1 MVPAE
6 HQSKS
11 PAWKAVY
18 ADPAFRKALFLAFAA
33 AVPLA
38 LLLPLFFQHI
48 EDAPG
53 LLLND
58 PILRWLGPMD
68 VTWITFSVLYGSL
81 FLGLVRAV
89 RNPWLLVRGMHAY
102 VFIMLLRMGT
112 MQLLTL
118 EPPPLMIPLI
128 DPITAVFY
136 PGNEPFRK
144 DLFFS
149 GHTAT
154 LALLVPLA
162 KAGAQRWFFMLA
174 TATIGALVLLQ
185 HVHWTV
191 DVLAAPFF
199 VALAWWAG
207 GLSLRACG
215 YRAA

>member
-1 MVPAE
+1 MVQAQ
-6 HQSKS
+6 HQGKDPS
-11 PAWKAVY
+11 WKAVY
-18 ADPAFRKALFLAFAA
+18 TDAAFRKALFLAIAA

-38 LLLPLFFQHI
+38 LLLPVFFQHI
-48 EDAPG
+48 EDTPG

-58 PILRWLGPMD
+58 PILRSIGPVD
-68 VTWITFSVLYGSL
+68 VTWITFTVLYGSL
-81 FLGLVRAV
+81 FLGLARAV
-89 RNPWLLVRGMHAY
+89 RGPWLLVRGMHAY
-102 VFIMLLRMGT
+102 VFIMVFRMCT

-162 KAGAQRWFFMLA
+162 KPGAQRWFFVLA

-191 DVLAAPFF
+191 DVIAAPVF
-199 VALAWWAG
+199 VTLAWWAG

-215 YRAA
+215 YRGA